1 MTITPEGEKVANY
14 AKEMLQREEDIKSE
28 LAVFRTET
36 HGTLKI
42 AVASVIGQYWL
53 PPVLKKFVHKY
64 PSVKISLFTGWSSE
78 VQKQFYEGDV
88 HVAILREHKNIK
100 VRSNNYLKMNCI

>member
-1 MTITPEGEKVANY
+1 MGNEVFIRSQKGLTITPEGEKVANY

-53 PPVLKKFVHKY
+53 PPVLKSLCINILLSRYRCLLDGV
-64 PSVKISLFTGWSSE
+64 VKCKSSFMKE
-78 VQKQFYEGDV
+78 TFMLLY
-88 HVAILREHKNIK
+88 
-100 VRSNNYLKMNCI
+100 

>member
-1 MTITPEGEKVANY
+1 
-14 AKEMLQREEDIKSE
+14 MLQREEDIKSE

-53 PPVLKKFVHKY
+53 PPVLK
-64 PSVKISLFTGWSSE
+64 SLCIN
-78 VQKQFYEGDV
+78 
-88 HVAILREHKNIK
+88 IL
-100 VRSNNYLKMNCI
+100 L